1 MLFNSVDFLIFFPVV
16 VALHFVLRHRHRW
29 LLLLVASCVF
39 YMSFVPA
46 YILILLATISVDY
59 FAAIYLDRAQG
70 ARRRWILISAV
81 VLNFGV
87 LFAFKYFNFFNAN
100 LWTLSQWIGFSY
112 SRITFEVILP
122 IGLSFHTFQSV
133 SYLIDVHRGTQP
145 VERHP
150 GMLALYVMF
159 FPQLVAGPIERAE
172 NLLPQ
177 FRTEQHFDFERAV
190 DGLKLMAWGFFK
202 KLVIADRLSIY
213 VDAIYNQPENFAGG
227 PLVLATY
234 LFAFQ
239 IYCDFSGYSDIAIG
253 AARVMGF
260 RLMDNFRTPYF
271 SSGFAEF
278 WRRWHISLS
287 TWFRD
292 YLYIPLGGSRASNLR
307 VPINLLIVFLAS
319 GLWHGASWNF
329 VIWGGIHGVLLVS
342 ERAFSRLRAATS
354 APAESAQ
361 RGGWSAGIIRSLKIA
376 AVFHFVT
383 FAWIFFRAKTFS
395 DAQYVI
401 MNLFAADRQPF
412 ETYIQNDAAGKAGV
426 IVVCLLLF
434 FEWLRSRDWN
444 ETTLAKLRGYKL
456 NYLFYAFL
464 CVCIILMG
472 VFDGES
478 FIYFQ
483 F

>member
-177 FRTEQHFDFERAV
+177 FRTEQHFDFERAALFERHRV
-190 DGLKLMAWGFFK
+190 SGQAVEDM
-202 KLVIADRLSIY
+202 
-213 VDAIYNQPENFAGG
+213 QPYGRQTRPTIEIDFAK
-227 PLVLATY
+227 
-234 LFAFQ
+234 
-239 IYCDFSGYSDIAIG
+239 S
-253 AARVMGF
+253 
-260 RLMDNFRTPYF
+260 
-271 SSGFAEF
+271 
-278 WRRWHISLS
+278 
-287 TWFRD
+287 
-292 YLYIPLGGSRASNLR
+292 
-307 VPINLLIVFLAS
+307 
-319 GLWHGASWNF
+319 GASYR
-329 VIWGGIHGVLLVS
+329 LLK
-342 ERAFSRLRAATS
+342 AFGQR
-354 APAESAQ
+354 PEAQ
-361 RGGWSAGIIRSLKIA
+361 LIGDGKQCQG
-376 AVFHFVT
+376 
-383 FAWIFFRAKTFS
+383 
-395 DAQYVI
+395 D
-401 MNLFAADRQPF
+401 AADEEGHPH
-412 ETYIQNDAAGKAGV
+412 E
-426 IVVCLLLF
+426 
-434 FEWLRSRDWN
+434 RD
-444 ETTLAKLRGYKL
+444 RRRPHG
-456 NYLFYAFL
+456 
-464 CVCIILMG
+464 
-472 VFDGES
+472 
-478 FIYFQ
+478 
-483 F
+483 